1 MAEEFFLP
9 HNQAERER
17 LRALAARMSDA
28 DLSRTLY
35 DGWTVAAVLAHVAF
49 YDLRALALLQ
59 KWERGEGKPSPI
71 DPDAINAA
79 MQPLCL
85 AIPPRQAARLAVA
98 AADSVDQKIGT
109 LAPEVLSAIRAAGH
123 PVNLNRA
130 EHRGEHLEQIER
142 ALET

>member
-1 MAEEFFLP
+1 
-9 HNQAERER
+9 
-17 LRALAARMSDA
+17 MSDA

-98 AADSVDQKIGT
+98 AADSVDQKIET
-109 LAPEVLSAIRAAGH
+109 LAPEVLSAIRAAGN

>member
-17 LRALAARMSDA
+17 LRALAARLSDA

-59 KWERGEGKPSPI
+59 KWERGEGRPSPI

-98 AADSVDQKIGT
+98 AADSVDQKIET
-109 LAPEVLSAIRAAGH
+109 LAPEVLSAIRAAGN